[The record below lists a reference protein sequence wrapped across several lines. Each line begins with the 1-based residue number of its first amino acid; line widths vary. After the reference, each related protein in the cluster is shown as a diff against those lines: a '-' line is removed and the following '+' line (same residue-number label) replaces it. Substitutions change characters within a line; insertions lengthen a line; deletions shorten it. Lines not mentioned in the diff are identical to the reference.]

1 MGKTQENWVFVE
13 QLTKWLK
20 TLNAKESEDKREF

>member
-1 MGKTQENWVFVE
+1 MHTWERPRKTE